1 MAEQLH
7 VVFAANE
14 AYGPYCAAAIRS
26 VFRSTRVPARVVAH
40 VLTTGF
46 TRFTADMVARA
57 AYENGGGAE
66 IHPIDSGRTDRL
78 PTQAHISTDTY
89 SRLLAADLLPHVDR
103 FVYLDCDLVMLDDIA
118 ALHGIPLNGFP
129 VGGVNHHNSSIGS
142 QFAERFGVASSDAP
156 YINAGVLVVDAAAW
170 RKNGIG
176 KCLLDWMI
184 ANSAKLEFSDQDAVN
199 HFFRSRIALMPD
211 RWNVEARHY
220 AEVYNG
226 TAMNSALRAAMR
238 NPAVIHYTG
247 PVKPWSFD
255 SHVPHRGRYLEH
267 LDAVHRDAGLPRIR
281 RTRGI
286 RNALAVGVGA
296 MRFRLG
302 RVRQRITGQKP
313 A

>member
-1 MAEQLH
+1 MAEPLH

-14 AYGPYCAAAIRS
+14 PYGAYCAAAIRS
-26 VFRSTRVPARVVAH
+26 VFRSTRTPASVVAH
-40 VLTTGF
+40 VLTAGF

-57 AYENGGGAE
+57 AYENGGEAE
-66 IHPIDSGRTDRL
+66 IHPFDSRPTESL
-78 PTQAHISTDTY
+78 PTPAHISTDTY

-118 ALHGIPLNGFP
+118 VLHDTPLNGCM
-129 VGGVNHHNSSIGS
+129 VGGVNHHNSSIGA
-142 QFAERFGVASSDAP
+142 QFAERFGLASPDAP
-156 YINAGVLVVDAAAW
+156 YVNAGVLVVDAAAW
-170 RKNGIG
+170 RQDGI
-176 KCLLDWMI
+176 CNRLLDWMND
-184 ANSAKLEFSDQDAVN
+184 NSAKLRFGDQDSLN
-199 HFFRSRIALMPD
+199 HMLRGHIAILPD

-220 AEVYNG
+220 AEIYNG
-226 TAMNSALRAAMR
+226 TAMNPALRAAMR

-267 LDAVHRDAGLPRIR
+267 LDAVRRGASLPRVR

-286 RNALAVGVGA
+286 RNALAIGVGA
-296 MRFRLG
+296 MRFRFG
-302 RVRQRITGQKP
+302 RLRQIFAGRRH